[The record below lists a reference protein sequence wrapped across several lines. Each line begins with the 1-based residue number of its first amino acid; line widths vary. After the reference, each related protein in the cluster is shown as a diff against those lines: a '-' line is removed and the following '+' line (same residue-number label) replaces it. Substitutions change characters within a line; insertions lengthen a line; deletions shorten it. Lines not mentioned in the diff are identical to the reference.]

1 MAKPRNWD
9 AATTLVALA
18 ATMAARG
25 TGTVRAADQGI
36 TGKKLLLRL
45 LARVLRAWSLAA
57 LAGAVFLLAGAY
69 EAQAGV
75 NAWTGHFLGQ
85 GFGGGM
91 AVAVDPISPTT
102 LYAGSLAFGV
112 IKSTDGGGIW
122 STANTGLPLD
132 DYVSALVID
141 PHTPRILYA
150 SEYGSEFSGGV
161 FKSTDAGDSWS
172 AASTGL
178 PVGGR
183 FVTLAIDPDMPSTL
197 YVGTQGDLGDPT
209 ADKRL
214 VYKSTDAGDTWSAA
228 DTGLPADAR
237 LAIGTLAIDPHTPS
251 TLYADLYDAGCY
263 ALFTA
268 GGICIAPN
276 PSSGHGVYKSTDA
289 GRTWKA
295 VNVGLPDYFVIGL
308 AIDPRTPSTL
318 YARFGDAVSADGALY
333 KSTDA
338 GETWHLVV
346 DGALGEGEWSANG
359 AIQILAIDPQT
370 TSTLYGIG
378 YCDGVGRTT
387 LTLCKSTDAGAT
399 WTLAGA
405 GLPLGFNGGPNIR
418 SLAIDPSAPSTLY
431 AASPFSDFPVY
442 KSTDGGATWK
452 VPGVKR
458 SISAL
463 AIDPFTPGTLYMGS
477 DTGVYK
483 STDGGA
489 TWGST
494 GLSTGVVY
502 PLVIDP
508 LMPGTLYAGVGGG
521 VFKSSDAGDTWSA
534 ASTGLPLDGDVGAL
548 VIDPHTPGILY
559 STHSGPEGGLFKSTD
574 AGDTWSA
581 ASTGLPAN
589 RQVAALAVDPS
600 TPSTLYVAT
609 RGATDY
615 SLDGAVFKSTDGG
628 ASWASSSTGLTFAF
642 VSLLAIDPH
651 TPSTLY
657 ASVGNCG
664 PRGCGGGSLFKSTD
678 GGASWSSAG
687 SGVEGLAF
695 DPQSP
700 GTVYALAD
708 GYVFKN
714 GSLLDPRP
722 NYMNLRWTHVIGHAY
737 RLAIDPLTPT
747 TIYAVSDVGLFD
759 IEQVAAV
766 PCVGDCNDD
775 QAVGIDDLLALVNIA
790 LGNPGSCQTGV
801 PVGATVDVSLIVQAV
816 NHALSGCDE

>member
-1 MAKPRNWD
+1 MTRFKCNGFC
-9 AATTLVALA
+9 LVLG
-18 ATMAARG
+18 M
-25 TGTVRAADQGI
+25 
-36 TGKKLLLRL
+36 
-45 LARVLRAWSLAA
+45 WSLAA
-57 LAGAVFLLAGAY
+57 LAGAVFLLAGAH

-91 AVAVDPISPTT
+91 AVTVDPTSPTT

-132 DYVSALVID
+132 DYISALVID
-141 PHTPRILYA
+141 PQTPRILYA
-150 SEYGSEFSGGV
+150 SEYGSGAGGAV
-161 FKSTDAGDSWS
+161 FKSTDAGDTWN

-178 PVGGR
+178 PVWGR

-251 TLYADLYDAGCY
+251 TLYADLYDAGC
-263 ALFTA
+263 FST
-268 GGICIAPN
+268 GPGDICIAPT

-295 VNVGLPDYFVIGL
+295 VNVGLPDNFVIGL

-318 YARFGDAVSADGALY
+318 YARFGDAVSPDGALY

-346 DGALGEGEWSANG
+346 DGALGEGVWSFNG
-359 AIQILAIDPQT
+359 VLQILAIDFQT
-370 TSTLYGIG
+370 TSTLYAIG
-378 YCDGVGRTT
+378 YCDGLGRTP
-387 LTLCKSTDAGAT
+387 LTLCKSTDGGAT

-452 VPGVKR
+452 VPSVKR
-458 SISAL
+458 SISAV
-463 AIDPFTPGTLYMGS
+463 AIDPFTRGTLYLGS

-508 LMPGTLYAGVGGG
+508 LTPGTLYAGVAGG

-581 ASTGLPAN
+581 ASRGLPAN
-589 RQVAALAVDPS
+589 RQVAALAVDPG

-664 PRGCGGGSLFKSTD
+664 PRGCGGGSLFTSTD

-687 SGVEGLAF
+687 WSHVDGLAF

-700 GTVYALAD
+700 GTVYVLAD

-722 NYMNLRWTHVIGHAY
+722 NREDLRWTHVIGYAY
-737 RLAIDPLTPT
+737 LLAIDPLTPT

-759 IEQVAAV
+759 IEQVASPA
-766 PCVGDCNDD
+766 CIGDCDGD
-775 QAVGIDDLLALVNIA
+775 AQVTVDELLTLVNFA
-790 LGNPGSCQTGV
+790 LGAAQAATCPQGV
-801 PVGATVDVSLIVQAV
+801 PSGAAVDITLILRAV
-816 NHALSGCDE
+816 NNALSGCGN